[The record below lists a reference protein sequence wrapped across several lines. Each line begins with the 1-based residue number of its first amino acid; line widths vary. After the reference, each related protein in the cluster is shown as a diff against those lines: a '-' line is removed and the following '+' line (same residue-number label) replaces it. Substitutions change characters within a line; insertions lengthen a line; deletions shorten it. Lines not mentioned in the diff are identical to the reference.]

1 VDSSILHEL
10 PQWRV
15 SPYSDFHTSIK
26 TVPYVDDDILSTTT
40 TADDRTVRRHSL
52 VTGCGKKAAPNLYA
66 GEQRSGQKRGKH
78 KTLDGIGD
86 QAYIRRSTI
95 MGNDLYPDLLESHSN
110 CSATGYSVRLVRQRR
125 LTSGRKVR
133 RVKDMRNMRAVP
145 HDGNPLGAP

>member
-1 VDSSILHEL
+1 MEGFPLLGFPHLDQNRTLRRRRYPLDHHNRRRPHS
-10 PQWRV
+10 P
-15 SPYSDFHTSIK
+15 SPYLGHR
-26 TVPYVDDDILSTTT
+26 L
-40 TADDRTVRRHSL
+40 R
-52 VTGCGKKAAPNLYA
+52 KKAAPNLYA

-145 HDGNPLGAP
+145 HHGNPLGPHS